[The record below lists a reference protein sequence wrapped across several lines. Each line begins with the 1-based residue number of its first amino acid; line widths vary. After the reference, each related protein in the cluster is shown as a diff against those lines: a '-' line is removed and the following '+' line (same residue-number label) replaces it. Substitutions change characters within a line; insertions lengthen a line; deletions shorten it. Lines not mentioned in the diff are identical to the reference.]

1 MNKIELL
8 APSGNIETFFAAV
21 SAGADAI
28 YLGMKNFSARNKAQN
43 FSFSELNS
51 LCNYAKEKNI
61 KIFIAFNTLLQ
72 ENDIKKAFS
81 FLEQL
86 SVIEPDALIV
96 QDFAVVNIVKKY
108 FPNLKLHAST
118 QLTIHNSFGAEQAKK
133 AGFKRVVLAREL
145 SFEQIKTI
153 RQETDIELEIF
164 CHGALCFCVSGLCL
178 LSSFIGGYSGNRGYC
193 TQPCRRLWT
202 INNKQ
207 GYFLSPK
214 DLQLADYMQQ
224 IKNIGINCLKIEG
237 RMKNKD
243 YVYKTVKA
251 YRILIDSS
259 KQNFNEALKEAKE
272 LLNFDYARSKTIF
285 NFMPGNKN
293 IIEPKQSKNIGLFL
307 GKIFNKTVNSFDIK
321 TKYKIYEGDKLRI
334 VDDKNDKN
342 FILQIKNL
350 NFENDVY
357 TIFCDE
363 PFINNN
369 FEVFK
374 IADGEHRKN
383 ECMEEWMHGKN
394 IGKDNTVKV
403 HKDKKIEFLTTT
415 FVNNKKDVT
424 KIFLPKLFIRINNLS
439 WLPLIKNTN
448 LKIIICLEHNLLNQ
462 VRNLKNIND
471 FYFELPAYIDQE
483 NIKQFNDTILDL
495 IKNKAENFFINNLSH
510 FEFFKNVK
518 VNLYGG
524 QFLYTLNTFA
534 AEFLSNKNIKA
545 FTVSA
550 EDNLTNIKILSNKL
564 NNKLIVYLFGF
575 PKLAISKIYND
586 INNKTTIKTNKDTFQ
601 ILKDNNFTTVLS
613 KYPVNLF
620 EYEQI
625 LTKLKIN
632 SFVIDLSFMEPDKNF
647 INLLLNAF
655 NGKVNLNSMTT
666 FNFEKT
672 LQ

>member
-21 SAGADAI
+21 SAGANAI

-43 FSFSELNS
+43 FSFSELND

-61 KIFIAFNTLLQ
+61 KIFVAFNTLLQ

-86 SVIEPDALIV
+86 SKIGPDALIV
-96 QDFAVVNIVKKY
+96 QDFAIINIVKKY

-118 QLTIHNSFGAEQAKK
+118 QLTIHNSFGTEQAKK

-153 RQETDIELEIF
+153 RKETNIELEIF

-193 TQPCRRLWT
+193 TQPCRRLWSMD
-202 INNKQ
+202 NKQ

-214 DLQLADYMQQ
+214 DLQLADYIQQ
-224 IKNIGINCLKIEG
+224 IKDIGINCLKIEG

-251 YRILIDSS
+251 YRLLIDSS
-259 KQNFNEALKEAKE
+259 KQNFAETLTQAKE
-272 LLNFDYARSKTIF
+272 LLNFDYARPKTIF

-307 GKIFNKTVNSFDIK
+307 GKVVNKTTESFNIK
-321 TKYKIYEGDKLRI
+321 TEYKIFEGDKIRI

-342 FILQIKNL
+342 FTLQVKDI
-350 NFENDVY
+350 NFENGIY
-357 TIFCDE
+357 TIFCSE
-363 PFINNN
+363 AFINNN

-374 IADGEHRKN
+374 IADSTTAEDWKSRGL
-383 ECMEEWMHGKN
+383 EEW
-394 IGKDNTVKV
+394 
-403 HKDKKIEFLTTT
+403 KKKAKQQTTT
-415 FVNNKKDVT
+415 TNNNEMLRFDSNNYSTVQLFNNK
-424 KIFLPKLFIRINNLS
+424 ISLPKLFIRINNLS
-439 WLPLIKNTN
+439 WLPLIKNINSKTVICLEKNLLTGITN
-448 LKIIICLEHNLLNQ
+448 LKN
-462 VRNLKNIND
+462 VKD

-483 NIKQFNDTILDL
+483 DIKHFNNTITYL
-495 IKNKAENFFINNLSH
+495 IKNKVENFFINNLAH
-510 FEFFKNVK
+510 FGFFKNSK
-518 VNLYGG
+518 INIYGG
-524 QFLYTLNTFA
+524 QFLYMLNTYA
-534 AEFLSNKNIKA
+534 AEFLANKNIKA

-550 EDNLTNIKILSNKL
+550 EDNLTNIKTLANKL
-564 NNKLIVYLFGF
+564 NDKLIVYLFGF
-575 PKLAISKIYND
+575 YKLAISKMYND
-586 INNKTTIKTNKDTFQ
+586 INNEQTIKTNKDIFQ
-601 ILKDNNFTTVLS
+601 ILKENKSTIVIS

-620 EYEQI
+620 EYKQL

-632 SFVIDLSFMEPDKNF
+632 SFAIDLSFIKPDKNF
-647 INLLLNAF
+647 INLLINAF
-655 NGKVNLNSMTT
+655 NGKINLNSMTT
-666 FNFEKT
+666 FNFEKI